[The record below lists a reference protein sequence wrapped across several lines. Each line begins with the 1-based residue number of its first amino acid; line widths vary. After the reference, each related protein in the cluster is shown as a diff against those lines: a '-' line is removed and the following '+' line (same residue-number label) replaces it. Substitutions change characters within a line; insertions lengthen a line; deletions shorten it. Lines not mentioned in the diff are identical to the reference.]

1 MSDSSSMTI
10 SMEPH
15 LQERLEQLA
24 QATHSSKSLL
34 ATKAILEFVEL
45 NEWQLS
51 ETRAAIKEAD
61 AGDFASA
68 QQVKDVMNKW
78 QVNGS

>member
-10 SMEPH
+10 SMEPN
-15 LQERLEQLA
+15 LQACLEQLA
-24 QATHSSKSLL
+24 QVTRSSKSLL
-34 ATKAILEFVEL
+34 ATEAIREFVEL

-61 AGDFASA
+61 AGDFASD
-68 QQVKDVMNKW
+68 QQVKDLMTKW